1 MQRHYIEALMQR
13 FSIRPSL
20 LSVVFYL
27 LLLTA
32 WVFVIIVG
40 GKDYWY
46 AGLAPWYGLGLI
58 LLIKGTR
65 YRIKEKELV
74 VRNPFEKRIIP
85 LTAINRVEE
94 IHNPFWKRMFT
105 GFPPYSIR
113 LTYEEQQTLI
123 HANKPETMRSL
134 LASFRPRV

>member
-1 MQRHYIEALMQR
+1 MKR

-20 LSVVFYL
+20 LAVAFYL
-27 LLLTA
+27 LLMAL
-32 WVFVIIVG
+32 WVLVLLNA

-58 LLIKGTR
+58 FLIGGTR

-85 LTAINRVEE
+85 LAEIDSVEE
-94 IHNPFWKRMFT
+94 IHNPLWKRMIT
-105 GFPPYSIR
+105 GFPPYSLR
-113 LTYEEQQTLI
+113 LTYAEQQTLI
-123 HANKPETMRSL
+123 HANRPETLQSL
-134 LASFRPRV
+134 LASFNPVV